1 MDCERILSGFFG
13 QPVNAVSSLAFV
25 VCAAWIAGLALRG
38 DRASRAPL
46 LVLALAV
53 SANAVGSF
61 ARHGPDPSWAA
72 WAHDVA
78 IMAILLFIGIRA
90 LGRRLAWGP
99 SAEIGAYA
107 IGLAAVGL
115 CLATIHGAS
124 DPFAGTLAAG
134 AVVGEI
140 ATVTDDRR
148 RRPSTR
154 SQRAAA
160 ARGVGFAAIA
170 LGGFAYLVGQTGS
183 PLCRPDSFF
192 QWHALWHVLVAVALA
207 AYAYTLVVRPGET
220 LDPAS

>member
-1 MDCERILSGFFG
+1 MDCERILSGFLG
-13 QPVNAVSSLAFV
+13 QPVNAVSSLAFLA
-25 VCAAWIAGLALRG
+25 CAAWIVVLALRG
-38 DRASRAPL
+38 DRAGRAPL

-72 WAHDVA
+72 WAHDAA

-99 SAEIGAYA
+99 SVEIGAYA

-124 DPFAGTLAAG
+124 NPFAGTLAAG

-140 ATVTDDRR
+140 TTVTDDRR
-148 RRPSTR
+148 RRPPVRDVPPQPVVWGWPRSPWAASPICWARRARPSADPTACSSGMRSGTCWWPWPSRPTRTR
-154 SQRAAA
+154 S
-160 ARGVGFAAIA
+160 
-170 LGGFAYLVGQTGS
+170 S
-183 PLCRPDSFF
+183 CRPGN
-192 QWHALWHVLVAVALA
+192 A
-207 AYAYTLVVRPGET
+207 
-220 LDPAS
+220 